1 MKLLLRLLIGLW
13 ALAGVC
19 GQAARATP
27 PDLTRPI
34 VVFGDSLSAGY
45 GLRTGEGWVSL
56 LAQRMAAAGYGQPV
70 VNASV
75 SGETTTGGLSRI
87 GHLLSTRHP
96 AVVVLELGA
105 NDALRGLPPEVI
117 EGNLIALTQ
126 AAQKAGARVLLV
138 GTPLPANYG
147 AEYGRSVARAFV
159 NAARRTKTPLV
170 PSLFSRIEVR
180 EENFQAD
187 RLHPVAAVQDRMLD
201 CVWPSLQPLL
211 LKTTP

>member
-1 MKLLLRLLIGLW
+1 
-13 ALAGVC
+13 
-19 GQAARATP
+19 
-27 PDLTRPI
+27 
-34 VVFGDSLSAGY
+34 
-45 GLRTGEGWVSL
+45 
-56 LAQRMAAAGYGQPV
+56 MAIAGYGQPV

-96 AVVVLELGA
+96 AVMVLELGA